1 MRKITKNIC
10 LSLVVY
16 AVIAI
21 LYYSFLTFWVYSYQT
36 MNLKESF
43 SKFWDINKLNGSDVT
58 LFSITL
64 KTLLIFLINFIAS
77 SLLGILIGVVLGK
90 NRLIGNISDY
100 FINFFRVM
108 PSIIFIVLFKY
119 QFKFYDSYVFLVGII
134 ASIWPII
141 INTKSGVEK
150 ANFAQR
156 ESIKI
161 LNLPFEKEIF
171 SYTLPKAFPNIW
183 DGMKISIGI
192 SFLITITCEYL
203 DSSLKGLGS
212 LLKDLD
218 TDNEYPLAIMCVI
231 LWIGLIGII
240 INLIF
245 DFLETKILWLKRHF
259 STNNEYDE

>member
-1 MRKITKNIC
+1 MRKIAKNIC
-10 LSLVVY
+10 ISLLVF
-16 AVIAI
+16 VII
-21 LYYSFLTFWVYSYQT
+21 SLGYYSFLNYLVYSSQD
-36 MNLKESF
+36 MNFSESF
-43 SKFWDINKLNGSDVT
+43 SVFWYIKKLDGSDVT
-58 LFSITL
+58 LISLTL
-64 KTLLIFLINFIAS
+64 KTISIFFFNFIAS

-90 NRLIGNISDY
+90 NKLIGNISNY
-100 FINFFRVM
+100 FTNFFRVM

-119 QFKFYDSYVFLVGII
+119 QFKFFNNYIFFVGII

-150 ANFAQR
+150 SNFAQR

-161 LNLPFEKEIF
+161 LNIPFYKEVFLYI
-171 SYTLPKAFPNIW
+171 LPKAFPNIW

-212 LLKDLD
+212 LLKAFE
-218 TDNEYPLAIMCVI
+218 TDNVYPLATMSII

-245 DFLETKILWLKRHF
+245 DLLETKILWLKNHF
-259 STNNEYDE
+259 ATNDE